1 MDKKNAQENPFVSLV
16 FNIAI
21 PSLILS
27 KLSTTERLG
36 PVKGLLLALA
46 FPVAYSIWDFAR
58 RRHISFISGLGFIS
72 ILLTG
77 VFTLVQLPVEWI
89 AVKEAAIPSLIGIA
103 IIVSMR
109 TESPLVKKLLYNDA
123 IINVDLVESRLQ
135 STHHK
140 ESFERLMVQSSYLLA
155 GSFLISAI
163 LNFVLARVILT
174 SATGTPEFNEQLGKM
189 NALSWPVIVV
199 PSMAIM
205 MFALY
210 RLMKGIKDLTGLEA
224 EEVLKAHEKG
234 AARK

>member
-1 MDKKNAQENPFVSLV
+1 MDKKNAQENPLISLV

-21 PSLILS
+21 PSVILS
-27 KLSTTERLG
+27 KFSTVERLG

-46 FPVAYSIWDFAR
+46 FPIGYSIWDFAK

-77 VFTLVQLPVEWI
+77 IFTLVQLPVEWI
-89 AVKEAAIPSLIGIA
+89 AVKEAAVPSLIGIA

-109 TESPLVKKLLYNDA
+109 TQSPLVKKLLYNDA

-174 SATGTPEFNEQLGKM
+174 SPTGTPEFNEQLGKM

-210 RLMKGIKDLTGLEA
+210 KLMKGIKDLTGLEA
-224 EEVLKAHEKG
+224 EEVLKAHEKQ